1 MKRAL
6 NIKVVAAVLM
16 LVIALAALGLVL
28 GIMFTDNVAEAET
41 GAEDGAV
48 TAAEDGQE
56 GSANQAAEQPADD
69 NKAMI
74 AIAAA
79 VAIGVVAAAGAIA
92 MGITI
97 SKSNESI
104 ARQPEAKNGI
114 RSSMMLGLVFIE
126 TAIIYAL
133 IVAIL
138 IIFVL

>member
-1 MKRAL
+1 
-6 NIKVVAAVLM
+6 M

-28 GIMFTDNVAEAET
+28 GITLTDDVAAAEA
-41 GAEDGAV
+41 GAGDGAV

-56 GSANQAAEQPADD
+56 GSADETAEQPADD

-79 VAIGVVAAAGAIA
+79 IAIGVAAATGAIA

-104 ARQPEAKNGI
+104 ARQPEAKNDI